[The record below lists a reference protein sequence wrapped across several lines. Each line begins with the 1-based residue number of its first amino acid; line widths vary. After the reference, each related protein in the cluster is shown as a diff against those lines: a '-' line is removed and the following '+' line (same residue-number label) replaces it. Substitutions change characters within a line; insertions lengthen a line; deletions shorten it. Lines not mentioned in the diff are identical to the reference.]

1 MSKIS
6 NYLIGMEE
14 EGELIYDNK
23 KREYVPAGLTSR
35 SNVHKYRK
43 QRVKRR
49 RNK

>member
-14 EGELIYDNK
+14 EGTLIYDNN

-35 SNVHKYRK
+35 SDVHKYRK
-43 QRVKRR
+43 QRMKRR